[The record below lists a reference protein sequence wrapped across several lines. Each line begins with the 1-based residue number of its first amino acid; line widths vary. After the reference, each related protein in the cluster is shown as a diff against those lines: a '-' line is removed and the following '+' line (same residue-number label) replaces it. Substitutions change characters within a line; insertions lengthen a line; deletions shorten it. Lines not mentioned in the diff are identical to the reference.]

1 MPTLDPAAPWVPA
14 ALAAG
19 GLAAVLLGTLV
30 FRLHALI
37 SLTLATLAVAWFT
50 PPPLAVRAEAE
61 RRAERFAVRGVGEEA
76 KGWSLGYDGEWAVG
90 GNGNLYR
97 RFHRVRPDGPA
108 NVLLAYRP
116 GPAGPLGLPV
126 AVLHRDGAPD
136 WTARN
141 ETPPRVDGDRFVRTG
156 WGDFFVAPFAPP
168 ALPAPPDDFG
178 AVFPPRWDPAAAGAS
193 GLLEPGDL
201 LLPPHDLAAALAA
214 GDRSA
219 EATAAAAFG
228 ETAGAIG
235 LPVALAAVLGAC
247 LLASGAA
254 ARLVAGLLSV
264 VGPRGH
270 AAAFCAGGFGLGIPV
285 FFDAVFLLCAPL
297 AKKAAAATGG
307 DAALLLMAVACGGV
321 MTHSLVPPTPG
332 PLLVAAELGVAL
344 PVMVA
349 AGLFVSALAAPVGL
363 AWCVWRSRRRA
374 ATRPDPA
381 DLPERVKEEDEP
393 ADPGDLPPLWAAALP
408 LALPA
413 FLIAQRAA
421 WDAAVPRLVDVGPGF
436 PMALFVREPWGFP
449 AQIVDL
455 LGGPTVALLC
465 GALAALGLLWR
476 RTVPAERAAVVGKAV
491 AEGGAI
497 LLVAAAGGAFG
508 AALRRTGVGGLVAG
522 LPVGGGVGLLVTA
535 WAVAAAV
542 RTAQGSATVAMV
554 TAAGVVGGAVQSG
567 AVAPVWV
574 ACAIG
579 CGSKAVAWMNASG
592 FWVVCKAGGLTER
605 QALATFT
612 PLTGVLSAAGLAATL
627 LGAWVWP

>member
-285 FFDAVFLLCAPL
+285 FFDAVFPAVRP
-297 AKKAAAATGG
+297 AGEKGRGG
-307 DAALLLMAVACGGV
+307 DRRG
-321 MTHSLVPPTPG
+321 
-332 PLLVAAELGVAL
+332 
-344 PVMVA
+344 
-349 AGLFVSALAAPVGL
+349 
-363 AWCVWRSRRRA
+363 RRA
-374 ATRPDPA
+374 AADGRRVRRGDDALAGAAHPRPAAGRRGAGRRPAGDGRRGAVRLRPRRPGRAGVVRLEEPPAGGDPARPRGPAGEGQGGGRTGGPRGPPAAVGGGPAAGPAGVPDRPAGGVGRGGPATRGCRPRVPDGPVRAGAVGVPGADRRPARRPD
-381 DLPERVKEEDEP
+381 R
-393 ADPGDLPPLWAAALP
+393 G
-408 LALPA
+408 
-413 FLIAQRAA
+413 
-421 WDAAVPRLVDVGPGF
+421 AAVRG
-436 PMALFVREPWGFP
+436 A
-449 AQIVDL
+449 
-455 LGGPTVALLC
+455 GGA
-465 GALAALGLLWR
+465 G
-476 RTVPAERAAVVGKAV
+476 AAVAADRAGGGGRRFVGNAV

-579 CGSKAVAWMNASG
+579 CGSRRSRG
-592 FWVVCKAGGLTER
+592 
-605 QALATFT
+605 
-612 PLTGVLSAAGLAATL
+612 
-627 LGAWVWP
+627 